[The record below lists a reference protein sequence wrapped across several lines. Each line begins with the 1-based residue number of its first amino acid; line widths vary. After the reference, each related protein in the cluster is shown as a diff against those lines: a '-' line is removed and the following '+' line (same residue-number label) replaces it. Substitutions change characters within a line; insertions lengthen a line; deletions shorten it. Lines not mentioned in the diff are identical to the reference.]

1 MIETSV
7 KSTDSFN
14 TKDTFKTDSGSA
26 VLYRLDALEKQGVGD
41 ISRLPFS
48 IRVLLEA
55 LLRTEDGFEVTAD
68 DVLRLANWDA
78 HASAPAELPFKPGRV
93 IMQDFTGLPAVVD
106 LAALRSS
113 VHRMGGDPVRINPLV
128 PVDIVIDHS
137 VQVDYFGD
145 GLAITRNAEQEFVRN
160 GAVSYTH
167 LTLPTILLV

>member
-93 IMQDFTGLPAVVD
+93 IMP
-106 LAALRSS
+106 
-113 VHRMGGDPVRINPLV
+113 
-128 PVDIVIDHS
+128 
-137 VQVDYFGD
+137 
-145 GLAITRNAEQEFVRN
+145 
-160 GAVSYTH
+160 VSYTH
-167 LTLPTILLV
+167 LTLPTKA

>member
-7 KSTDSFN
+7 KSTVSFN

-68 DVLRLANWDA
+68 DVLPIGMHMHPRRQSFHLSLA
-78 HASAPAELPFKPGRV
+78 
-93 IMQDFTGLPAVVD
+93 GL
-106 LAALRSS
+106 LCR
-113 VHRMGGDPVRINPLV
+113 
-128 PVDIVIDHS
+128 
-137 VQVDYFGD
+137 
-145 GLAITRNAEQEFVRN
+145 
-160 GAVSYTH
+160 
-167 LTLPTILLV
+167 ILLVFQLW